1 MSKRWTLAA
10 SIALALTCAANGQ
23 ASIVER
29 VVAVVAERP
38 ILLSDV
44 RQRARPFLFRILA
57 TTAGAPQRAAHETE
71 MFRELLNR
79 MIDDRLEEHAADQ
92 AHLAVTPDEVDRAL
106 KNVAGQAKVTVSELM
121 AEAHR
126 QGLSEQDYRDE
137 IRRQVLEGKLIQLR
151 VRGRVHVTEQ
161 DALMSYDRWVRDYEA
176 QPPVDVRII
185 SMRIPPG
192 ATDVVIDAQVKLAEQ
207 IVARARHGENFC
219 KLVKQY
225 SASASTI
232 HPACGST
239 GPQPMDALQAPI
251 QEAIRG
257 LKEGDTA
264 EPMRF
269 GNDAILV
276 VQLGKQPKA
285 PPFEEVR
292 DAMSERALGE
302 AMERERKRW
311 LQELRRGVYVD
322 VRL

>member
-44 RQRARPFLFRILA
+44 RQRARPFLYRILA
-57 TTAGAPQRAAHETE
+57 TTPGAPRRAAHETE

-79 MIDDRLEEHAADQ
+79 MIDDRLEERAADQ
-92 AHLAVTPDEVDRAL
+92 AHLGVTPDEVDRAL
-106 KNVAGQAKVTVSELM
+106 ENVAGQAKVTVGELM

-126 QGLSEQDYRDE
+126 QGLTEQDYRDE

-192 ATDVVIDAQVKLAEQ
+192 ATDAVIDAQVKLAEQ
-207 IVARARHGENFC
+207 IVARARGGESFC

-225 SASASTI
+225 SASASTF
-232 HPACGST
+232 HVGCGST
-239 GPQPMDALQAPI
+239 GPQPMDAFQVPI
-251 QEAIRG
+251 QDAIRG

-264 EPMRF
+264 DPIRF
-269 GNDAILV
+269 GNAAILIA
-276 VQLGKQPKA
+276 QLGKQPKP
-285 PPFEEVR
+285 PPFEEVK
-292 DAMSERALGE
+292 DAMTERALGD
-302 AMERERKRW
+302 AMERERKLW